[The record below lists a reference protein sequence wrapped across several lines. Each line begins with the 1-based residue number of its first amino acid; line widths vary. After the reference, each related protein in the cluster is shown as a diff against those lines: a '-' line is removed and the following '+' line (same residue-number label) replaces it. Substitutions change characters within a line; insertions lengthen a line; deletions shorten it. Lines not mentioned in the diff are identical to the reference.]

1 MCIEGATD
9 GAVFTAYVK
18 EMLAPSLKRGDIV
31 VMDNLRAHKNARAV
45 SLIEQAGA
53 RAEYLP
59 AYSPDLN
66 PIEQMW
72 SKLKSILRREQA
84 RSHEDLLAAISKA
97 LKSVSAQDAQ
107 NWFAHCGYSFI

>member
-1 MCIEGATD
+1 MI
-9 GAVFTAYVK
+9 
-18 EMLAPSLKRGDIV
+18 S
-31 VMDNLRAHKNARAV
+31 
-45 SLIEQAGA
+45 
-53 RAEYLP
+53 
-59 AYSPDLN
+59 N